1 MIETLVDHAEQ
12 VNILQN
18 IQVIVGGCAV
28 RAERDIDA
36 LLQHFR
42 NVRVAGCQ
50 LEIACRTAGD
60 RNIVLLED
68 IEILVLQPDAVRRRG
83 RRIENAVRL
92 HVRRRRQAMTLL
104 ALLVLGLR
112 LGQVDVDTRTRVL
125 RMGGYRLDHLGRR
138 GILAVDTQITDQPTA
153 HLAVPLVQQAQIVLI
168 GGKALVVAVVKYGQ
182 AAAEVALDAALADGG
197 HHAIEE
203 EIHIRERNR
212 TARQHFRDGK
222 LRTVVRR
229 LVVDLVLKRKYL
241 LTQPALQRQIFRVAA
256 QQCHGRVAVYV
267 VEAAHQQTGSA
278 IVAFAVIL
286 LRLGIADVGNLAVL
300 HADVLPAFALKI
312 LIQQINIAKKHCF
325 LLFSL

>member
-1 MIETLVDHAEQ
+1 MIETLVNHTEQ

-18 IQVIVGGCAV
+18 IQVVVGGCAV
-28 RAERDIDA
+28 CAERDIDA
-36 LLQHFR
+36 LFQHLR
-42 NVRVAGCQ
+42 DVRVAGCQ

-60 RNIVLLED
+60 RNIVLLEN

-92 HVRRRRQAMTLL
+92 HIRRRRQAMTLL

-138 GILAVDTQITDQPTA
+138 SILAVDTQITDQPTA
-153 HLAVPLVQQAQIVLI
+153 HLAVPLGQQAQIVLV

-182 AAAEVALDAALADGG
+182 AAAEVALDAALANRG
-197 HHAIEE
+197 HHAVEE

-222 LRTVVRR
+222 LRAVVRR
-229 LVVDLVLKRKYL
+229 FVIDLVLKRKYL
-241 LTQPALQRQIFRVAA
+241 LAQPALQRQVFRVAA
-256 QQCHGRVAVYV
+256 QQRHRRVAVHV
-267 VEAAHQQTGSA
+267 VEAAHQQTVFA
-278 IVAFAVIL
+278 VVTLAVIL
-286 LRLGIADVGNLAVL
+286 LRLGIADIGNLSVL
-300 HADVLPAFALKI
+300 HANVLPVFALKI
-312 LIQQINIAKKHCF
+312 LIQQINVAKKHGI